1 MRGITKWRRYLVPA
15 DCAEKVEEIDL
26 HALWTRGLRGL
37 ILDLDN
43 TLTRWNQVE
52 VPPPVAQW
60 VEAAR
65 RLGFA
70 LCLVSNGLPARV
82 GMTARCLGIPALAR
96 AVKPSRRAFLRALEL
111 LGTEAGSTC
120 VVGDQLFTDILGGN
134 RAGMYTI
141 LVRPRDRRELPTTRL
156 VRFLEGIVLRRWER
170 KGLLCWGR
178 PAGKG

>member
-1 MRGITKWRRYLVPA
+1 MRVITEWRRYLVPA
-15 DCAEKVEEIDL
+15 ECAERVEEIDL
-26 HALWTRGLRGL
+26 HALWARGLRGL

-43 TLTRWNQVE
+43 TVTLWNRAE
-52 VPPPVAQW
+52 VPLPVAQW
-60 VEAAR
+60 IKAAR

-82 GMTARCLGIPALAR
+82 GRTARCLGVPALAR

-134 RAGMYTI
+134 RVGMYTI

-156 VRFLEGIVLRRWER
+156 VRLLEEAVLRRWER
-170 KGLLCWGR
+170 KGLLSWAR